1 MQSLT
6 SASIKQGTRVFVRCD
21 IDVPMEKGVIGETY
35 RLDNLLETLKYVIEK
50 GEIPL
55 IAGHIGK
62 PEGIF
67 KEELSTKH
75 LIPYFDEKLGKGTYK
90 ILENLRFD
98 PREEQNDD
106 NFAKE
111 LASKAEIY
119 INESFATSHRE
130 HTSIVGITR
139 YLPSYAGFR
148 LQKEIETLNKIVTNP
163 EKPLIIIIGGVK
175 LESKLPVI
183 EKFIQRAD
191 YILLNSI
198 LSANWS
204 KEIPQ
209 NLILSDN
216 NSIEPKDINT
226 ETIEKYK
233 QILNNAKT
241 ILWAGPLGM
250 YEKEEYITGTREIAN
265 KIVELT
271 QEKGTFSVIGGGD
284 TIAAVN
290 KLGILDKFSFVS
302 TGGGAMLQ
310 YLAEGTLPGIKAL
323 EL

>member
-6 SASIKQGTRVFVRCD
+6 DANIKQGIRVFVRCD
-21 IDVPMEKGVIGETY
+21 IDVPIENKVIGETY
-35 RLDNLLETLKYVIEK
+35 RLDNLLPTLKYIIEK
-50 GEIPL
+50 CGIPV

-67 KEELSTKH
+67 SEELSTKQ
-75 LIPYFDEKLGKGTYK
+75 LIPYFNENLGENKYE

-98 PREEQNDD
+98 SREEQNDD
-106 NFAKE
+106 TFAKE
-111 LASKAEIY
+111 LSSKAELY

-130 HTSIVGITR
+130 HASIVGITR

-148 LQKEIETLNKIVTNP
+148 LQKEIETLDKIITTP
-163 EKPLIIIIGGVK
+163 DKPLVIIIGGIK

-183 EKFIQRAD
+183 DKFIQKAD
-191 YILLNSI
+191 YILLNSL
-198 LSANWS
+198 LSSSWS
-204 KEIPQ
+204 KEVPQ
-209 NLILSDN
+209 NLILAS
-216 NSIEPKDINT
+216 NSSLESKDLDQ

-233 QILNNAKT
+233 QILDKAKT

-250 YEKEEYITGTREIAN
+250 YEKEEYIVGTREIAN
-265 KIVELT
+265 KIAEVT
-271 QEKGTFSVIGGGD
+271 QEKSVFSLIGGGD

-290 KLGILDKFSFVS
+290 KVGNLDKFSFVS
-302 TGGGAMLQ
+302 TGGGAMLE

-323 EL
+323 N

>member
-1 MQSLT
+1 MQTLT
-6 SASIKQGTRVFVRCD
+6 GAPIKQGTRVFVRCD
-21 IDVPMEKGVIGETY
+21 IDVPIQNKVIGETY
-35 RLDNLLETLKYVIEK
+35 RLDNLLPTLKYIIEK
-50 GEIPL
+50 GGIPV

-62 PEGIF
+62 PEGVF
-67 KEELSTKH
+67 SEELSTKL
-75 LIPYFDEKLGKGTYK
+75 LIPYFNEKLGENKFE

-119 INESFATSHRE
+119 VNESFATSHRE
-130 HTSIVGITR
+130 HASIIGITR

-148 LQKEIETLNKIVTNP
+148 LQKEIETLDKIITNP
-163 EKPLIIIIGGVK
+163 DKPLVIVIGGAK

-183 EKFIQRAD
+183 DKFIQKAD
-191 YILLNSI
+191 YILLNSL

-209 NLILSDN
+209 NLVLSS
-216 NSIEPKDINT
+216 NSNLESKDINQ
-226 ETIEKYK
+226 ETIEKFI
-233 QILNNAKT
+233 QILSDAKT

-250 YEKEEYITGTREIAN
+250 YEDEQYIVGTREIAT
-265 KIVELT
+265 KIAEIT
-271 QEKGTFSVIGGGD
+271 REKGAFSVIGGGD

-290 KLGILDKFSFVS
+290 KLGLLDKFSFVS
-302 TGGGAMLQ
+302 TGGSAMLE

-323 EL
+323 N